1 MSNPLVGIDRPV
13 NGLAARARTTDR
25 LAAAAADRV
34 VVIILG
40 RVVAA
45 GAGAA
50 AMDLTAPAVEAGRLA
65 ALVPIVAI
73 LVVRHGAL
81 SFAA

>member
-1 MSNPLVGIDRPV
+1 MLNPLVGIDRPV
-13 NGLAARARTTDR
+13 DGVAAGARTTDR
-25 LAAAAADRV
+25 LATAAADRV

-40 RVVAA
+40 RIVAA

-50 AMDLTAPAVEAGRLA
+50 AMDLPASAVEASRLA